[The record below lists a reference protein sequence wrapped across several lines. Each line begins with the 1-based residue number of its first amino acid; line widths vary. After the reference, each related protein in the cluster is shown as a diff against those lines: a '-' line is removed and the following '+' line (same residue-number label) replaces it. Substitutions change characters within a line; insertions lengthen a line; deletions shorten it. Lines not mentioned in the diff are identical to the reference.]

1 MKTHEVIAQVD
12 AQRQVRVTLP
22 VGFAANTVRV
32 LVFAPDAGEDAT
44 GEEWARG
51 IAREWAEELGDARED
66 IYTLADGEPVD
77 AAR

>member
-1 MKTHEVIAQVD
+1 MKTLAVIAQVD

-22 VGFAANTVRV
+22 PTPRALA
-32 LVFAPDAGEDAT
+32 FAPEA

-66 IYTLADGEPVD
+66 LYTLADGEPID
-77 AAR
+77 THCLRSHPK